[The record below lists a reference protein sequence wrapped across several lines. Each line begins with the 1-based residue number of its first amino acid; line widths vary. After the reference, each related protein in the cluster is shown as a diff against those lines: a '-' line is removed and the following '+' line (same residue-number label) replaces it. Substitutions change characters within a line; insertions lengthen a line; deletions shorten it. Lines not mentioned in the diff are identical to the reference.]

1 MKSETDMKKN
11 SRILLILVCMT
22 AVLSLSGCSEKE
34 TDEAST
40 RVMQLTITPR
50 PTATPRP
57 KESFPEATA
66 TNEDLTM
73 INQYLVDK
81 GNRR

>member
-1 MKSETDMKKN
+1 M
-11 SRILLILVCMT
+11 ILVCMT

-73 INQYLVDK
+73 INQYLVDR
-81 GNRR
+81 GSRR

>member
-1 MKSETDMKKN
+1 MKKN

-73 INQYLVDK
+73 INQYLVDR
-81 GNRR
+81 GSRR

>member
-1 MKSETDMKKN
+1 MRIETDMRKKN
-11 SRILLILVCMT
+11 RILLITLCM
-22 AVLSLSGCSEKE
+22 AAAAGLSGCGEKE

-73 INQYLVDK
+73 INQHLVDK
-81 GNRR
+81 GSRR

>member
-1 MKSETDMKKN
+1 MKKIIR
-11 SRILLILVCMT
+11 RILITISIMAAAAGLT
-22 AVLSLSGCSEKE
+22 GCGEKE
-34 TDEAST
+34 EPDEAST

-57 KESFPEATA
+57 KEAFPEATA

-73 INQYLVDK
+73 INMYLVNK
-81 GNRR
+81 GNGK